1 MSVLVVEMELD
12 AGTKLNGGGIA
23 VVFGGVHRVIEG

>member
-1 MSVLVVEMELD
+1 MELD
-12 AGTKLNGGGIA
+12 ASAILDGGGVA